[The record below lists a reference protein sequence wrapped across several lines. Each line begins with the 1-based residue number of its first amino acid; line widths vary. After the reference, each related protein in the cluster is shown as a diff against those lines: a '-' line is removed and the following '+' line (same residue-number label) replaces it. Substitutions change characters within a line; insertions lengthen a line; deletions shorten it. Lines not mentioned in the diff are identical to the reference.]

1 VRARIVTTKAVE
13 DGASDYIWAGLD
25 ELEQTSR
32 ATSIGVRNRGRR
44 DRSREHRLRP
54 RCLRRLRGAGG
65 CRAVGKQRHGP
76 GRDAGRPHDRS
87 APRFVDVKGEG
98 ASALLGTP
106 DAALIPEGGA
116 VMFQQCFQF
125 KSAPKSKPFRVHRTP
140 SESGRGRG
148 ELRSSERS

>member
-1 VRARIVTTKAVE
+1 VSGT
-13 DGASDYIWAGLD
+13 
-25 ELEQTSR
+25 
-32 ATSIGVRNRGRR
+32 
-44 DRSREHRLRP
+44 
-54 RCLRRLRGAGG
+54 AGG
-65 CRAVGKQRHGP
+65 VIEAENIDFGPDASGVYVAPEAV
-76 GRDAGRPHDRS
+76 
-87 APRFVDVKGEG
+87 APSGNSGTAQVETLEDLTIVPLPAFVDVKGEG